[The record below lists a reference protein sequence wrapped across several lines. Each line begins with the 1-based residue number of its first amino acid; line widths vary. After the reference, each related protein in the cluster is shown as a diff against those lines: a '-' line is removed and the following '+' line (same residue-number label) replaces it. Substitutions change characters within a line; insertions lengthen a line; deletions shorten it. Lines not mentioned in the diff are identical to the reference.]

1 MLSGIIPLFMHVI
14 TANRSAAYYSVAYK
28 AADSIIEEN
37 RIKNFEDVDT
47 YNGEVEGLPTGNSF
61 TFTVNDEVKELD
73 NEIKQVDLNIKWF
86 FKSEKEIN
94 ISTYITAGGIG
105 R

>member
-1 MLSGIIPLFMHVI
+1 MLSGIIPLFMNVI
-14 TANRSAAYYSVAYK
+14 TANKSAAYYSAAYK

-37 RIKNFEDVDT
+37 RVKNFDEVIS
-47 YNGEVEGLPTGNSF
+47 YEGEVEGLPSGNSF
-61 TFTVNDEVKELD
+61 TLTVTDAPDNLD
-73 NEIKQVDLNIKWF
+73 DDMKRVDLNIKWF
-86 FKSEKEIN
+86 FKSEKEID